1 MGCCANCCCQNA
13 SPNQIS
19 NYLLLIILA
28 SFIFSLIVVFIR
40 VGTADKYEDALEI
53 LDEKNNNTIY
63 SKFPLSCFRS
73 SSFDEDYYNLD
84 YNHCKFEEKNIR
96 KQDVNISLQT
106 YFKNWKIIELVL
118 NLFRVIFICIY
129 LIYVLV
135 IKLKHLK
142 NIHNSN
148 DAPQAHT
155 NLSDHLIYS
164 TSLSIILI
172 YISGLFLF
180 LRSLVEGIYQEI
192 GLYEE
197 DSNDFKDYMGFNY
210 AVDILD
216 IVFAAISIG
225 FSIRVKQA
233 YNKERRKLQFNPNM
247 QQNQHFPNFNFQNI
261 PIATF
266 KSSGN
271 IITPSQN
278 PNNRMASTNRNY
290 TQSEPPFQNT
300 PNGN

>member
-63 SKFPLSCFRS
+63 SKFPPSCFRS
-73 SSFDEDYYNLD
+73 SSFDEDYYYLD
-84 YNHCKFEEKNIR
+84 DNHCKFEEKNIR

-129 LIYVLV
+129 LIYVLF

-148 DAPQAHT
+148 DDPQAHT
-155 NLSDHLIYS
+155 YLSDHLIYS

-197 DSNDFKDYMGFNY
+197 DSNDFKDYMEFNY
-210 AVDILD
+210 VVDILD

-233 YNKERRKLQFNPNM
+233 YNKERRKLQFNQNM
-247 QQNQHFPNFNFQNI
+247 QQNQPCPNNNFQNI
-261 PIATF
+261 PITF
-266 KSSGN
+266 QSSGN

-278 PNNRMASTNRNY
+278 PNNGMASTNRNY

>member
-19 NYLLLIILA
+19 NYLLLSILA

-63 SKFPLSCFRS
+63 SKFPPSCFRS

-84 YNHCKFEEKNIR
+84 DNHCKFEEKNIR

-106 YFKNWKIIELVL
+106 YFKNWKIIELIL

-129 LIYVLV
+129 LIYVLF

-197 DSNDFKDYMGFNY
+197 DSNDFKDYMEFNY
-210 AVDILD
+210 VVDILD

-233 YNKERRKLQFNPNM
+233 YNKERRKLQFNQKM
-247 QQNQHFPNFNFQNI
+247 QQSQPCPNNNFQNI
-261 PIATF
+261 PITF
-266 KSSGN
+266 QSSGN

-278 PNNRMASTNRNY
+278 PNNGMASTNRNY

>member
-19 NYLLLIILA
+19 NYLLLSILA

-63 SKFPLSCFRS
+63 SKFPPSCFRS

-84 YNHCKFEEKNIR
+84 DNHCKFEEKKIR

-172 YISGLFLF
+172 YISGLFFF

-233 YNKERRKLQFNPNM
+233 YNKERRKLQFNQNM
-247 QQNQHFPNFNFQNI
+247 QQNQPCPNNNFQNI
-261 PIATF
+261 PITF
-266 KSSGN
+266 QSSGN

-278 PNNRMASTNRNY
+278 PNNGMASTNRNY